1 MLFSSLTVPSQRS
14 SPVNI
19 DNHPESVVRVEA
31 SNVHALFNFLLTSKT
46 TITTTGAHAGIPP
59 TLVAPVAYEGS
70 TLKSLTVCYCVLF
83 PYLYWFYYVVWRFAG
98 VAGIHYWLVFF
109 SYLHLQA
116 RQSTVHEHVGG
127 KMMQFHSL
135 DISGPILPEPLH
147 NLSCLFQQ
155 TQHSNFTLYTTSVVS
170 TGSFNAASTKPSTL
184 PPPSSSPTSK
194 FNHYLTLKPISQKS
208 GLKEVSC
215 KNDCYTWN

>member
-1 MLFSSLTVPSQRS
+1 MFYSSTFIGFTTLCEDLQGWQV
-14 SPVNI
+14 
-19 DNHPESVVRVEA
+19 
-31 SNVHALFNFLLTSKT
+31 FLL
-46 TITTTGAHAGIPP
+46 IGI
-59 TLVAPVAYEGS
+59 GI
-70 TLKSLTVCYCVLF
+70 LF
-83 PYLYWFYYVVWRFAG
+83 
-98 VAGIHYWLVFF
+98 I
-109 SYLHLQA
+109 HLQA

-155 TQHSNFTLYTTSVVS
+155 TQHSNFTVYTTSVVS
-170 TGSFNAASTKPSTL
+170 TGSFNAASMKPSTL